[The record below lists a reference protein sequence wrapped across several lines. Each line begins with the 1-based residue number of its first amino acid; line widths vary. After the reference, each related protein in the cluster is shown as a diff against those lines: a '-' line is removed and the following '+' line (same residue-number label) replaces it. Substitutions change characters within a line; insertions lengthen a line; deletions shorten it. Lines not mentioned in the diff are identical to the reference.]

1 VIFSQRSDFIIG
13 RYETAPYLPCSRNLL
28 TVEIARRLEGKAARR
43 RGSWSGDKLSLFL
56 TCIPRNSPTTSI
68 LRLAHARDRSPPR
81 HWNQVYVML
90 PQRQRL
96 RELEAHESA
105 VQGPSRSGLERLRL
119 SWGSRR
125 RTEGQAQRDVST
137 WALYEGGH

>member
-1 VIFSQRSDFIIG
+1 
-13 RYETAPYLPCSRNLL
+13 
-28 TVEIARRLEGKAARR
+28 
-43 RGSWSGDKLSLFL
+43 
-56 TCIPRNSPTTSI
+56 
-68 LRLAHARDRSPPR
+68 
-81 HWNQVYVML
+81 ML

-137 WALYEGGH
+137 WALYEGKAIEERRFLRELLQQSRQSLSLL